1 MRIGQKPPIGGLRLL
16 IVTMISPSFH
26 SGVVVCAGKNSSAP
40 WTVTR
45 RFHFVPVLDPS
56 LVVVPRRR
64 RAPAPSPASLQET
77 IVLDTTAN
85 QEIVDITDRV
95 RDIVRRA
102 PAQSGIV
109 TVTSQHTTCAVCVN
123 ENEHFLKS
131 DILEYLNGAVPSG
144 AARYKHNDLGSR
156 PATAR
161 DRQAIEDNDCGG
173 FGSVEAFMA
182 QEPIN
187 AHAHLQAILV
197 GNSVTCGVRA
207 GGELGLGSWQSVL
220 VVELDGPRAGRKV
233 DVVLVF

>member
-1 MRIGQKPPIGGLRLL
+1 MCALGLRGPASEKNLRDA
-16 IVTMISPSFH
+16 
-26 SGVVVCAGKNSSAP
+26 SGVGKNSSAL
-40 WTVTR
+40 WTATR
-45 RFHFVPVLDPS
+45 RNFVPIIVQPDPS
-56 LVVVPRRR
+56 LVPRRR

-95 RDIVRRA
+95 REIVRRA
-102 PAQSGIV
+102 PAQSGVV

-197 GNSVTCGVRA
+197 GNSVSCGVRA

-220 VVELDGPRAGRKV
+220 FVELDGPRAGRKV
-233 DVVLVF
+233 DVVVVF